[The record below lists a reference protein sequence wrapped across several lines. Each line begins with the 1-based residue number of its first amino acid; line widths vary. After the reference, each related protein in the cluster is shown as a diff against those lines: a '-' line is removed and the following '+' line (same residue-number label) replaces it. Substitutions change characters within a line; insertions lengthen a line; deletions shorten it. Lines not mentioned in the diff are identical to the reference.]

1 VLFGSDSIS
10 VFAWVAAAL
19 AIGPLQRWQEGGLVT
34 AGITG
39 LVIAILGGASDAGA
53 LIHSQVPVT
62 FSATL
67 ARTAIATSL
76 GLGLGL
82 AAVTALVERGLS
94 RHRPALEARWARM
107 ARR

>member
-1 VLFGSDSIS
+1 
-10 VFAWVAAAL
+10 
-19 AIGPLQRWQEGGLVT
+19 
-34 AGITG
+34 
-39 LVIAILGGASDAGA
+39 
-53 LIHSQVPVT
+53 VT

-82 AAVTALVERGLS
+82 AAVTAMVERGLS
-94 RHRPALEARWARM
+94 WHRPALEARWARM